1 MSIPRDNYIGEPQY
15 PGTWTTGTPR
25 EGLRDID
32 EARIVSLAP
41 DVCLTPVGSSVVPIP
56 YPVVD
61 FCGHDKNYTPSVR
74 FTGKKAMVM
83 RSCTTH
89 VHGDAPGSRKGVKS
103 GTVESICEP
112 IGHADQVRAE
122 GSHVIR
128 HLDRFYMNSRNTQG
142 EAIFVRGTQTYD
154 PPKDDDPVRGSLR
167 WQDDAPVQLAQAATG
182 TMTDAGNNGWF
193 SSNGNNTRA
202 LTGTATGTV
211 NGGGAHAPSTSRPIP
226 KTPSLPKVGGGKLLR
241 KGIWAMVLE
250 DMLRDLSMP
259 EDERATEG
267 RALGAIMSKPGQAVI
282 VQDKLLGGRQPVTF
296 GNILKRETWDFSGKY
311 GIAIDPEERVPLA
324 NDILSSI
331 SGKPMDVRTMSDA
344 EVNGLLAPFQGLS
357 DEEIEQKLKD
367 IREARQQE
375 EQEKKEDPKPGP
387 QPVPPP
393 PLGPSTRIDGKKR
406 RRKKCLIGPYDE
418 IKEECSDAG
427 DYAHHVVAD
436 MTYRLGDRPGKV
448 TTERVPNAPTE
459 GEGESICLTEAQH
472 SRKNGSGGVHE
483 LTRNELKGIDHP
495 DYPGTAPMEDIL
507 LASQDA
513 LLATKGIDK
522 ACAEAANAR
531 AEEQVKKK
539 TGLSAPGRTKEK
551 PLPTGKIA
559 DVLRAGKYP

>member
-1 MSIPRDNYIGEPQY
+1 MSIPRDNYIGDPDY
-15 PGTWTTGTPR
+15 PAPWTTNTPR

-89 VHGDAPGSRKGVKS
+89 VHGDAPGVRKGVKS

-128 HLDRFYMNSRNTQG
+128 HLDRFHMNSKNTRG
-142 EAIFVRGTQTYD
+142 EAVFVRGTKTYA
-154 PPKDDDPVRGSLR
+154 PPVHDDPVAGSLK
-167 WQDDAPVQLAQAATG
+167 WQDNAPVQLAQASTG
-182 TMTDAGNNGWF
+182 TMTDVGGNGWF
-193 SSNGNNTRA
+193 SPSGTSRG
-202 LTGTATGTV
+202 LTGGSPETATAGQT
-211 NGGGAHAPSTSRPIP
+211 R
-226 KTPSLPKVGGGKLLR
+226 TPSIPRPAPKVPSIPKVGGGGLLR
-241 KGIWAMVLE
+241 RGIWGIVLE
-250 DMLRDLSMP
+250 EMLRDLSMP
-259 EDERATEG
+259 KDEQAAEA
-267 RALGAIMSKPGQAVI
+267 RALGTILSKPGQAVI
-282 VQDKLLGGRQPVTF
+282 TQQKLLGGRQPVTF
-296 GNILKRETWDFSGKY
+296 GNIFKRETWDFSGKY
-311 GIAIDPEERVPLA
+311 GVGVDPQERVPLA

-331 SGKPMDVRTMSDA
+331 AGKPVDVRTMSDA
-344 EVNGLLAPFQGLS
+344 EVNGLLSPFQGLS
-357 DEEIEQKLKD
+357 DDQIEQKLKE
-367 IREARQQE
+367 ISETRKQE
-375 EQEKKEDPKPGP
+375 EEEKQDPKPGP

-393 PLGPSTRIDGKKR
+393 PLGPSTRVDDKKR

-418 IKEECSDAG
+418 IKEECSGAG

-448 TTERVPNAPTE
+448 TTERVPKAPTE
-459 GEGESICLTEAQH
+459 GEGEAICLTEAQH

-495 DYPGTAPMEDIL
+495 DFPGTAPMEDIL

-513 LLATKGIDK
+513 LLATNGIDK